1 MIFGI
6 GTDTFDIKRFLNM
19 ANDKVGFESFLKHS
33 YTEKEKS
40 LSFADFKKGLLY
52 KKADFEDIILQSLP
66 DVDDRMLSLACL
78 FCAKEAVFKS
88 LNLSSN
94 TLFHWKDIEILPN
107 DIACYTINLSGLL
120 KDHAEKCKIK
130 SIKVDISIDDNTIL
144 SGAVTEI

>member
-52 KKADFEDIILQSLP
+52 NNADFEDISLKDLP
-66 DVDDRMLSLACL
+66 DVNDRMLSLACL
-78 FCAKEAVFKS
+78 FCTKEAVFKS
-88 LNLSSN
+88 LNLSPN
-94 TLFHWKDIEILPN
+94 TIFHWKDIEILPN
-107 DIACYTINLSGLL
+107 NIACYTINLSGLL

>member
-52 KKADFEDIILQSLP
+52 KNSDFEDIILQSLP
-66 DVDDRMLSLACL
+66 DVDDKIQL
-78 FCAKEAVFKS
+78 
-88 LNLSSN
+88 
-94 TLFHWKDIEILPN
+94 IENRP
-107 DIACYTINLSGLL
+107 
-120 KDHAEKCKIK
+120 HRF
-130 SIKVDISIDDNTIL
+130 
-144 SGAVTEI
+144 